1 MSKRKIPRPVTDAED
16 LAIRRATAS
25 DTDAPELTDAELG
38 EFRPASEVLPEV
50 LGKEKAAAL
59 MRRRGRPALPESER
73 KVSMSIRY
81 DRDLIEAF
89 RATGEGWQ
97 SRMNDV
103 LREYAKS
110 HHLLP
115 C

>member
-1 MSKRKIPRPVTDAED
+1 MSKRKIPHRVTDAED
-16 LAIRRATAS
+16 AAIRRAAAS
-25 DTDAPELTDAELG
+25 DPDARELTDDELG
-38 EFRPASEVLPEV
+38 EFRPAHEVLPEV
-50 LGKEKAAAL
+50 VGKEKAAAL
-59 MRRRGRPALPESER
+59 MRRRGRPALPENER

-89 RATGEGWQ
+89 RSTGEGWQ
-97 SRMNDV
+97 SRMNDA
-103 LREYAKS
+103 LREYAMS